1 MVNYY
6 ENVDVKNGESQ
17 YEDYDLN
24 KNSIVNAIYV
34 HALHP
39 RDKGNIFVEAL
50 PVPRANKNIVS
61 EYTKEL
67 AFYNEPEIKNMT
79 LSEKLLSMKR
89 IRELRLPLPFVFE
102 LEEEFHS
109 ALVMSYSSRKFLED
123 LAADIDCDFKN
134 QVMYQHSKLVGD
146 PAASSIGYFS
156 LLGIS
161 GSGKSSAVYTL
172 LSRYPQVI
180 VHDMGE
186 NNRIIQVTYL
196 VVNCVACSNFTAL
209 YIAIGHAL
217 DIALHNLND
226 RYSTEIDKQRTLG
239 KKALKVQELIE
250 KFKIGCLI
258 LDEIQEISF
267 DSINENSF
275 NSLLTIV
282 NNTKIALISVGTE
295 EAYDKMH
302 NSLRLCRRAG
312 APISSQLYCN
322 FRQNGIIDHSDPN
335 ERYFRLLLSGIFKY
349 QWFDKRVEL
358 TEDIIN
364 AFYDV
369 TRGIID
375 QIITIYIL
383 VHVEYFKNT
392 VKPKINGEFI
402 HKVAKTRCGATQKHL
417 KNIDNMGLESLIEI
431 AAIKAEAD
439 REINKMIIESKV
451 KNNISKIIHDEKK
464 INQSIVTLHQVNAMF
479 SSASTFFD
487 FSPEE
492 ISTAFNKVKNSKAGK
507 EQLSDIKAIC
517 KLVQKQVER
526 TRKKIAETEKAGS
539 NSGAGSFADN
549 FSVELGMAFLNIDK
563 ERKKDEID

>member
-1 MVNYY
+1 MINYC
-6 ENVDVKNGESQ
+6 ENIDARNGESQ

-24 KNSIVNAIYV
+24 KNSIVKAVYV

-39 RDKGNIFVEAL
+39 QDQGNIFIEAL
-50 PVPRANKNIVS
+50 PVSRANDSIVA

-67 AFYNEPEIKNMT
+67 AFYNESEIPNMT

-102 LEEEFHS
+102 LEEEFYS

-123 LAADIDCDFKN
+123 LTADIECDFHN
-134 QVMYQHSKLVGD
+134 QVMYQHSKLIGN

-161 GSGKSSAVYTL
+161 GSGKSSAMYTL

-180 VHDMGE
+180 VHDIGE

-217 DIALHNLND
+217 DIALHNLNN
-226 RYSTEIDKQRTLG
+226 RYSNEIDKQRTLG

-267 DSINENSF
+267 DSISENSF

-302 NSLRLCRRAG
+302 NTLRLCRRAG

-322 FRQNGIIDHSDPN
+322 FRQNGIVDRSDPN

-349 QWFDKRVEL
+349 QWFDERVEL
-358 TEDIIN
+358 TEDIVN

-369 TRGIID
+369 SKGIID

-383 VHVEYFKNT
+383 LHIEYFKSN
-392 VKPKINGEFI
+392 VKPKINGDFI
-402 HKVAKTRCGATQKHL
+402 HKVARKRCGATQKHL
-417 KNIDNMGLESLIEI
+417 ENIDNMGLEPLIEI
-431 AAIKAEAD
+431 AAVKAEAEK
-439 REINKMIIESKV
+439 EINKMIIEAKA
-451 KNNISKIIHDEKK
+451 KNSVSKIIQDEKN
-464 INQSIVTLHQVNAMF
+464 INQSIVTLHQVNDIF

-492 ISTAFNKVKNSKAGK
+492 ISNAFNKVKSSKAGR

-526 TRKKIAETEKAGS
+526 TRKKIAEVEKVGS
-539 NSGAGSFADN
+539 NSGPGSFADN
-549 FSVELGMAFLNIDK
+549 FSVELGMAFLNIEK
-563 ERKKDEID
+563 EHNKDEFA

>member
-1 MVNYY
+1 M
-6 ENVDVKNGESQ
+6 
-17 YEDYDLN
+17 
-24 KNSIVNAIYV
+24 
-34 HALHP
+34 
-39 RDKGNIFVEAL
+39 
-50 PVPRANKNIVS
+50 
-61 EYTKEL
+61 
-67 AFYNEPEIKNMT
+67 
-79 LSEKLLSMKR
+79 
-89 IRELRLPLPFVFE
+89 
-102 LEEEFHS
+102 
-109 ALVMSYSSRKFLED
+109 
-123 LAADIDCDFKN
+123 
-134 QVMYQHSKLVGD
+134 
-146 PAASSIGYFS
+146 
-156 LLGIS
+156 
-161 GSGKSSAVYTL
+161 
-172 LSRYPQVI
+172 
-180 VHDMGE
+180 
-186 NNRIIQVTYL
+186 
-196 VVNCVACSNFTAL
+196 

-322 FRQNGIIDHSDPN
+322 FRKNGIIDHSDPN

-349 QWFDKRVEL
+349 QWFDKRVDL

-392 VKPKINGEFI
+392 VKPKINGDFI

-439 REINKMIIESKV
+439 KEINKMIIESKA
-451 KNNISKIIHDEKK
+451 KNNISKIIQDEKK
-464 INQSIVTLHQVNAMF
+464 INQSIVTLHQVNEMF

-526 TRKKIAETEKAGS
+526 TRKKIAEAEKAGS
-539 NSGAGSFADN
+539 NSGPGSFADN

-563 ERKKDEID
+563 ERKKDEIA